1 MATMRLLR
9 GKVVGNTVVLDETL
23 PEGMAVDVLVHE
35 GEATRWRLTEEG
47 WALLEE
53 ARASIRE
60 GRFVT
65 DEELQAEL
73 DAINAE

>member
-1 MATMRLLR
+1 M
-9 GKVVGNTVVLDETL
+9 VDETL
-23 PEGMAVDVLVHE
+23 PEGVAIDVIVHE
-35 GEATRWRLTEEG
+35 GEPATWSLSERG
-47 WALLEE
+47 WALLDE
-53 ARASIRE
+53 ASDDIRQ

>member
-1 MATMRLLR
+1 MAGMRVLR
-9 GKVVGNTVVLDETL
+9 GKAVGNTVVLEETL
-23 PEGMAVDVLVHE
+23 PEGAAVDVLVHE
-35 GEATRWRLTEEG
+35 GDAMTWRLTEEG

-53 ARASIRE
+53 ARESIRQ

-73 DAINAE
+73 DAIDAE